1 MDFEKI
7 KEFVLEK
14 KLYFIV
20 AVVLLVGGLWLK
32 KGDGAEDSYDNL
44 AAPIPAHQLKSIRQ
58 AVHQIPLQL
67 ILKQ

>member
-20 AVVLLVGGLWLK
+20 AVVLLLGGLWLK
-32 KGDGAEDSYDNL
+32 KEMGQRSPHL
-44 AAPIPAHQLKSIRQ
+44 IIIR
-58 AVHQIPLQL
+58 
-67 ILKQ
+67 K

>member
-20 AVVLLVGGLWLK
+20 AVVLLLGGLWLK
-32 KGDGAEDSYDNL
+32 KGDGAEEHTFDNN
-44 AAPIPAHQLKSIRQ
+44 QKVS
-58 AVHQIPLQL
+58 
-67 ILKQ
+67 